1 MWRGPVGEFAAL
13 RWAVTIL
20 ALNYM
25 EQAQINAV
33 GLIIRGTIKEDDVA
47 VNVSTCTTKQIILRK
62 PNGAVLTKTAV
73 FTTDGINGQVQ
84 YLTQTGDLDVAGS
97 WSAQA
102 YVIFPGGF
110 DGRSEVEK
118 FWVNSN
124 L

>member
-1 MWRGPVGEFAAL
+1 
-13 RWAVTIL
+13 
-20 ALNYM
+20 M
-25 EQAQINAV
+25 EQAQVGAV
-33 GLIIRGTIKEDDVA
+33 NLIIRGTVKEDDV
-47 VNVSTCTTKQIILRK
+47 VVDVSTCTTKQMILRK

-73 FTTDGINGQVQ
+73 FDTDGIDGKLK
-84 YLTQTGDLDVAGS
+84 YLTVSGDLDVAGS

-110 DGRSEVEK
+110 DGRSEVER